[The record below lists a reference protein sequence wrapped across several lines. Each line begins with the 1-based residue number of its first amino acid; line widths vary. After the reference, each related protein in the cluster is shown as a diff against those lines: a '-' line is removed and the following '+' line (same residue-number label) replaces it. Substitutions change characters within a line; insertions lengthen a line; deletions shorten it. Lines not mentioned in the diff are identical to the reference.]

1 LRQWHGSCNPLSM
14 MNRWTRI
21 QILFAAVWFVVGA
34 TGFAMTNSAPHLY
47 PSGIKVALQIEADL
61 YNTLDA
67 KYRVRVPAPPTSGAA
82 LNATA
87 TALMGRDGETNAL
100 HETPVSP
107 GFVDLIN
114 HIAHAKAI
122 DRSEPGYF
130 DQYMSGLARE
140 TAIGHLPQAPD
151 ITEDCYWTDQVMT
164 DQASYFNQMI
174 GMTMAMN
181 LSHHYLGQFDK
192 YAGVMQSGRFIP
204 INNLLTRSEWEK
216 GVRAAAANA
225 LNCAL
230 GTEGSKALFD
240 AIDKMPLRPA
250 WTAYIVPQSINIK
263 GLNQQLGMYEIAFF
277 RGGLN

>member
-1 LRQWHGSCNPLSM
+1 
-14 MNRWTRI
+14 
-21 QILFAAVWFVVGA
+21 
-34 TGFAMTNSAPHLY
+34 
-47 PSGIKVALQIEADL
+47 
-61 YNTLDA
+61 
-67 KYRVRVPAPPTSGAA
+67 
-82 LNATA
+82 
-87 TALMGRDGETNAL
+87 
-100 HETPVSP
+100 
-107 GFVDLIN
+107 
-114 HIAHAKAI
+114 
-122 DRSEPGYF
+122 
-130 DQYMSGLARE
+130 MS
-140 TAIGHLPQAPD
+140 
-151 ITEDCYWTDQVMT
+151 

-192 YAGVMQSGRFIP
+192 YAGVMQSGRFVP

-250 WTAYIVPQSINIK
+250 WTAYIVPRNIDIK
-263 GLNQQLGMYEIAFF
+263 GLNKQLARYEIAFF

>member
-1 LRQWHGSCNPLSM
+1 M
-14 MNRWTRI
+14 MNKWTRI
-21 QILFAAVWFVVGA
+21 HALFAATWFIVG
-34 TGFAMTNSAPHLY
+34 TPGFAMTNSAPHLY
-47 PSGIKVALQIEADL
+47 PGGVKVALQIENDL
-61 YNTLDA
+61 YNSLDA
-67 KYRVRVPAPPTSGAA
+67 KYRNKVPAPPAGMAA
-82 LNATA
+82 MDAT
-87 TALMGRDGETNAL
+87 TMALTGKHGETNAL

-122 DRSEPGYF
+122 DRIEPGYF

-140 TAIGHLPQAPD
+140 RAKGHLPQAPD
-151 ITEDCYWTDQVMT
+151 ITEDRYWTDQVMT

-181 LSHHYLGQFDK
+181 FSHHYLGQFDK
-192 YAGVMQSGRFIP
+192 YAGVMQSGRFVP
-204 INNLLTRSEWEK
+204 INNLLTQKEWEK

-225 LNCAL
+225 LSCAL
-230 GTEGSKALFD
+230 GTEGAKALFD

-250 WTAYIVPQSINIK
+250 WTAYIVPQNIDIK
-263 GLNQQLGMYEIAFF
+263 GLNQQLARYEIAFF

>member
-1 LRQWHGSCNPLSM
+1 M
-14 MNRWTRI
+14 MIKRTRI
-21 QILFAAVWFVVGA
+21 HALFVATWLIVGA
-34 TGFAMTNSAPHLY
+34 PGFAMTNSTPHLY
-47 PSGIKVALQIEADL
+47 PGGIKVALQIENDL

-67 KYRVRVPAPPTSGAA
+67 KYRDRVPAPPAGTAA

-87 TALMGRDGETNAL
+87 LVVRDGETNAL

-122 DRSEPGYF
+122 DRIEPGYF
-130 DQYMSGLARE
+130 DQYMFGLARE

-151 ITEDCYWTDQVMT
+151 ITEDRYWTDQVMS

-192 YAGVMQSGRFIP
+192 YAGVMQSGRFVP

-250 WTAYIVPQSINIK
+250 WTAYIVPQNIDIK
-263 GLNQQLGMYEIAFF
+263 GLNKQLARYEIAFF